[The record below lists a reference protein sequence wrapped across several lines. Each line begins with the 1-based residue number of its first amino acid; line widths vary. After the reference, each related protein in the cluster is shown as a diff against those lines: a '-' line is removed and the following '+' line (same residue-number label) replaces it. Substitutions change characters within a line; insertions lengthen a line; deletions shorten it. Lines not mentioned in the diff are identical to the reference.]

1 MNREEKNQHT
11 RRRIMDSALREFSA
25 QGYGA
30 SSINAIC
37 GAEGISK
44 GIVYHY
50 FETKDDLYLACVAE
64 CFERLG
70 AYLRERMPP
79 QGDGLEAQMERY
91 FSLRL
96 AFFQENPMYQR
107 IFCDAAVMP
116 PQHLSAEIQA
126 RRAAFDAL
134 NVEILSRLLAPA
146 ALRPDVTR
154 DEVIDTFRQYQD
166 YVNARFQASGTGD
179 VDIRAREASCRRALS
194 ILLYGVIERR
204 D

>member
-1 MNREEKNQHT
+1 MNREEKNRQT
-11 RRRIMDSALREFSA
+11 RRRILDSALREFSA

-64 CFERLG
+64 CFERLS
-70 AYLRERMPP
+70 AYLSDHLPL

-91 FSLRL
+91 FRLRL
-96 AFFQENPMYQR
+96 AFFEENPLYQR
-107 IFCDAAVMP
+107 IFCDAVVTP
-116 PQHLSAEIQA
+116 PRHLAAQILA

-134 NVEILSRLLAPA
+134 NVDILTRLLKPA

-154 DEVIDTFRQYQD
+154 AEVIETFRQYQD
-166 YVNARFQASGTGD
+166 YVNARFQAAGAGD
-179 VDIRAREASCRRALS
+179 VDLRAREASCRRALG
-194 ILLYGVIERR
+194 ILLYGVIERK